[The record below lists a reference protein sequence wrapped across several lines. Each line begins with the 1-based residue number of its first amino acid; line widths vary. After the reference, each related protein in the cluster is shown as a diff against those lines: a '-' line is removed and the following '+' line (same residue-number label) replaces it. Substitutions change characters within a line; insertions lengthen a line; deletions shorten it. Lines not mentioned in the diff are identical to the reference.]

1 MANETTI
8 TVIGNLVEDPALRF
22 TPSGAA
28 VANFTVASTPD
39 AALTQAAG
47 GDWLNLAACRSQPA
61 FTDQDLDSITATCSR
76 CRVAADCAKLGRLE
90 LARALGD
97 KSDRGEQ
104 RVYAGHQLRDLLLL
118 ARRDT
123 AGRKAAYQA
132 LDTTLQRAAGLDT
145 FGHNCGCC
153 GRSVDACMCPPTLEG
168 GAA

>member
-1 MANETTI
+1 MN
-8 TVIGNLVEDPALRF
+8 ALASGEPRMSRY
-22 TPSGAA
+22 PS
-28 VANFTVASTPD
+28 D

-61 FTDQDLDSITATCSR
+61 FTDQDADSITVTCSR
-76 CRVAADCAKLGRLE
+76 CRAAADCAKLGKLE

-97 KSDRGEQ
+97 NSDRGEQ

-132 LDTTLQRAAGLDT
+132 LTTTLQRAAGLDT

-153 GRSVDACMCPPTLEG
+153 GRSSAFINDQGRCLSPACREAT
-168 GAA
+168 A

>member
-1 MANETTI
+1 MSRYPSDKT
-8 TVIGNLVEDPALRF
+8 LR
-22 TPSGAA
+22 
-28 VANFTVASTPD
+28 D
-39 AALTQAAG
+39 AAA

-61 FTDQDLDSITATCSR
+61 FTDQDPDSITATCSR
-76 CRVAADCAKLGRLE
+76 CRAAADCAKLGRLE

-97 KSDRGEQ
+97 NSDRGEQ

-132 LDTTLQRAAGLDT
+132 LDTTLQRASGFDT

-153 GRSVDACMCPPTLEG
+153 GRSSAFINDQGRCLSPECREAT
-168 GAA
+168 A

>member
-1 MANETTI
+1 MTRMT
-8 TVIGNLVEDPALRF
+8 RR
-22 TPSGAA
+22 PSG
-28 VANFTVASTPD
+28 

-47 GDWLNLAACRSQPA
+47 GDWLNLAACRNQPA
-61 FTDQDLDSITATCSR
+61 FTDQDPDAITATCR
-76 CRVAADCAKLGRLE
+76 ACRAAADCAKLGRLE
-90 LARALGD
+90 LARALTD

-145 FGHNCGCC
+145 FGYNCETC
-153 GRSVDACMCPPTLEG
+153 GRSVDACMCPACREAT
-168 GAA
+168 A